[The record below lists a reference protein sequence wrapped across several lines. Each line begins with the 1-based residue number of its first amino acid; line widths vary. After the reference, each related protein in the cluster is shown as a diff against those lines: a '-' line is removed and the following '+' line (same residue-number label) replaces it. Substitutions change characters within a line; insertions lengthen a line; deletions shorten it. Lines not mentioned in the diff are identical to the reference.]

1 MKLLLDIEDSKVSF
15 IMELLKNF
23 RFVKVNSVETEDV
36 RIYKELE
43 ESVEQMNLISERKLN
58 ARPVEE
64 LLNEV

>member
-64 LLNEV
+64 LLNEI